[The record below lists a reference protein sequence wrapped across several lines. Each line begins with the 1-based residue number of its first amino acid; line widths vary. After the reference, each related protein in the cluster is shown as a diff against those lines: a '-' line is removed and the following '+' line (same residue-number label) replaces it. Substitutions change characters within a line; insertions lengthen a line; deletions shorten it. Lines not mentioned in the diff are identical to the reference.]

1 MTKTLAEKFSE
12 ATGIHEPYASEIL
25 NNETY
30 ASWRLPSGSVHQDR
44 EELIGEIS
52 SQEEPEETEEDQ
64 EAEAEEDPVSEEVET
79 EPETVKVEPEVVSE
93 PVSEEPEDSKI
104 DVE

>member
-52 SQEEPEETEEDQ
+52 SQEEPEEPEEDQ
-64 EAEAEEDPVSEEVET
+64 EA